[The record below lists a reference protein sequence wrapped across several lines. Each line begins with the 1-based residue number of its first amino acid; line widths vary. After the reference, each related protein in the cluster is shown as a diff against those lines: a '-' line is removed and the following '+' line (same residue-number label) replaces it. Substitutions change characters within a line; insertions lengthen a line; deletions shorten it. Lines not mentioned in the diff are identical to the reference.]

1 MVNCP
6 FFWEENIWSLG
17 KDHSTTHGAVDAVY
31 HTEEYRAG
39 LMVANLDHR
48 LYLVFDSLSAIGVAL
63 HKVASVLVH
72 HKQMVIL
79 VEYIVDCL
87 LHSNAL

>member
-1 MVNCP
+1 MRPVR
-6 FFWEENIWSLG
+6 IISV
-17 KDHSTTHGAVDAVY
+17 H

-48 LYLVFDSLSAIGVAL
+48 LYLIFDSLSAIGVAL

-79 VEYIVDCL
+79 VEYIVDCKHL
-87 LHSNAL
+87 IKV